1 MNNKINLI
9 KKGLLTLIDNIN
21 AGNTN
26 LTEEESD
33 ELINLLNTF
42 NKGNTTVSKA
52 YACER
57 ILHITHN
64 QFKYLLAKGVIP
76 PGRKE
81 YGFKELRWK
90 KEDFN
95 DAIKYL
101 KSK

>member
-1 MNNKINLI
+1 MSNKISLI
-9 KKGLLTLIDNIN
+9 KKGLLNLINNID

-33 ELINLLNTF
+33 ELINILNTF

-57 ILHITHN
+57 ILHITNN

-76 PGRKE
+76 SGRKE

-90 KEDFN
+90 REDFN
-95 DAIKYL
+95 DAIEYL
-101 KSK
+101 KKK